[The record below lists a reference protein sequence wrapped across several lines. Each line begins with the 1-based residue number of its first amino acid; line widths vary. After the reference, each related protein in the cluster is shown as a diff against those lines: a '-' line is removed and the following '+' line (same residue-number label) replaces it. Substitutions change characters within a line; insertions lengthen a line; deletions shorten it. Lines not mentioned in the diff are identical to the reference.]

1 MDLPNQT
8 VDQSL
13 QSSHWRSRP
22 GYLSEGNSDFE
33 SVHVL
38 LGQFLGD
45 RHSPD
50 PLPDASLLLENSQF
64 CWGEGRPLEKVIH
77 SPSELAVLM
86 QHPALFRN
94 AIAIIEPWEHV
105 GKNPLGEAVRASLN
119 VAYIA
124 QKIADCDS
132 ILFPLWSSG
141 LLDPDVVVPLI
152 TSGLAVVVE
161 GGDPSVRNASTFQ
174 ASNCPLH
181 DLHCLVEKLLISRS
195 PISAL
200 ALFICLGHQLAAQGH
215 INLIKR
221 AVQQVLSLDSL
232 PRDRD
237 GKMLRAMKRVCQ
249 QIQRVG
255 SSLKI
260 TKRSGLVVAEGWDHP
275 EFAVGPNEHQE
286 VGERRLHHYQ
296 SPDGDAMG
304 IPQELISAHEI
315 TADQYEGI
323 IDTAIEYER
332 ELNITMFHSDEVNEE
347 AILFANWAYRL
358 LHDAMIP
365 HRSVL
370 AGSQLAWLL
379 KLPDAIEILCSTT
392 IGDEIVTEC
401 SATCII
407 YRDFESKQVRRS
419 FTCQFHPELLS
430 DLRVVGV
437 VEPPSYARLKN
448 DDGARLFARLLYEGM
463 QD

>member
-1 MDLPNQT
+1 MTLSNQPIN
-8 VDQSL
+8 QSL
-13 QSSHWRSRP
+13 KTGNWRLRP

-38 LGQFLGD
+38 LGQFLAD

-50 PLPDASLLLENSQF
+50 PLPDASLLLENAQF
-64 CWGEGRPLEKVIH
+64 CWGEGRPLEKVIR
-77 SPSELAVLM
+77 SRADLEFLM
-86 QHPALFRN
+86 QNPALFRN
-94 AIAIIEPWEHV
+94 AIAIIEPWKHV
-105 GKNPLGEAVRASLN
+105 GKNPLGEEVRASLN

-132 ILFPLWSSG
+132 ILFPMWSSE
-141 LLDPDVVVPLI
+141 LLDPNVVVPLI

-161 GGDPSVRNASTFQ
+161 GGDPSVRDASTFNGG
-174 ASNCPLH
+174 NCSLQ
-181 DLHCLVEKLLISRS
+181 DLHCFVEKLLISRS
-195 PISAL
+195 PTSAL
-200 ALFICLGHQLAAQGH
+200 ALFICLGHQLAAQAH

-221 AVQQVLSLDSL
+221 AVQQVLGLESL

-237 GKMLRAMKRVCQ
+237 GRMLRAMKRVCQ
-249 QIQRVG
+249 QIDRVG

-260 TKRSGLVVAEGWDHP
+260 TKRDGRVIAEGWDHP
-275 EFAVGPNEHQE
+275 EFAVGSNEHRE

-296 SPDGDAMG
+296 SPDGEANG
-304 IPQELISAHEI
+304 IPQDLISAHEI
-315 TADQYEGI
+315 TADQYEGV

-332 ELNITMFHSDEVNEE
+332 EVNIAMFHSDEVNEE
-347 AILFANWAYRL
+347 AILFANWSYRL

-370 AGSQLAWLL
+370 AGSPLAWLL

-407 YRDFESKQVRRS
+407 YRDFESKQARRS

-430 DLRVVGV
+430 DLRVVGMA
-437 VEPPSYARLKN
+437 EPPSYARLKN

-463 QD
+463 QE